1 MDYLEILKYV
11 LPSLIVF
18 LTAFL
23 LIKQFTDAEKKRVEV
38 NLLMKNKDIVTP
50 LRLQA
55 YERMALLLER
65 ISPESIIVRVN
76 KSGMTVQ
83 DLQNEMLQTIRAEF
97 EHNLSQQIYL
107 SSKSWGVIKKAR
119 ADLIQLINT
128 SAAKV
133 NSKEPSIKLSQLILE
148 TVIESKKSPTGD
160 AIELLKKE
168 VSLLF

>member
-1 MDYLEILKYV
+1 MDYLEILKYI
-11 LPSLIVF
+11 LPSLVVF
-18 LTAFL
+18 FTAFFI
-23 LIKQFTDAEKKRVEV
+23 IKQFTDAEKKRVEV

-65 ISPESIIVRVN
+65 ISPESLIVRVN
-76 KSGMTVQ
+76 KKGMTTQ
-83 DLQNEMLQTIRAEF
+83 ELQNELIRSIRAEF

-107 SSKSWGVIKKAR
+107 TSKTWGVVKKAR

-128 SAAKV
+128 SATKV
-133 NSKEPSIKLSQLILE
+133 GSREPSLKLSQIILE
-148 TVIESKKSPTGD
+148 TVIESKKSPTGE
-160 AIELLKKE
+160 AIEHLKKE